1 MNREANVALLKR
13 IHRSIK
19 YHLEVL
25 DFILTKVSDLD
36 QQKSL
41 NIHKSHYLN
50 LLEDTEG
57 LLAKY
62 DVTPEYESELKK
74 VLRAA
79 NINED
84 EVDPNKLGPI
94 IVEASRRDIEELRHN
109 LELVDNKDEVI
120 VGFARSIFGYDQ
132 SYMAGI
138 GYYYPGF
145 ISGL

>member
-50 LLEDTEG
+50 LLEDEG
-57 LLAKY
+57 LLAIH
-62 DVTPEYESELKK
+62 VTLSMK
-74 VLRAA
+74 V
-79 NINED
+79 
-84 EVDPNKLGPI
+84 
-94 IVEASRRDIEELRHN
+94 S
-109 LELVDNKDEVI
+109 
-120 VGFARSIFGYDQ
+120 
-132 SYMAGI
+132 
-138 GYYYPGF
+138 
-145 ISGL
+145 